1 MSLELGLGPLPMYHD
16 ENMDAPTVS
25 NEKGIKINTLK

>member
-1 MSLELGLGPLPMYHD
+1 MSLELGLRLCPMHHD
-16 ENMDAPTVS
+16 ENMDAPTAR